1 MGIMRAVR
9 NGIALAGVSAAGGAA
24 FITVRHLL
32 NTPQPL
38 SSGLPGEAR
47 IDRRHGGDLYYNV
60 AGPAGAQPLILLHD
74 FYPGA
79 SNFEYRAIFSALA
92 DNFRVYALDWLG
104 FGMSEHPNIAYTGEF
119 YAHMLTGFVR
129 DIVGRPSFVIA
140 HGLAANVAVR
150 AAADSPALF
159 ERLVL
164 ISPEGMA
171 GLQEGPT
178 IGQTLIRLTQRAMLG
193 MVPYALLSTTPA
205 LRWFSYA
212 TFGQDLESSG
222 ETLHHRY
229 ASAHQFGG
237 HYATLALLTG
247 ELDLPIRHIFPVLEQ
262 PSLIISGED
271 DPRHSPDEM
280 EDLAILNPRADLD
293 ILPGTGAGLLEDHPN
308 ELLYPVSHWLTI
320 EINRGDSEIP
330 GPIEA
335 GSTSEVSSVAGLGKE
350 DSDPQLEALAE
361 HSPDV
366 AAAVDQEEG
375 KEDDDPTEKRPTSR
389 AARRSDLSVSSARVP
404 LIQDR
409 SGTKRGKG
417 ATPASS
423 GPTSST
429 SNRSGKATAKRSGS
443 TKSTTG
449 Q

>member
-24 FITVRHLL
+24 FITLRHLL

-38 SSGLPGEAR
+38 TSGLPGEAH

-60 AGPAGAQPLILLHD
+60 AGPAGAKPLILLHD

-79 SNFEYRAIFSALA
+79 SNFEYRSIFSALA
-92 DNFRVYALDWLG
+92 DNFQVYALDWLG

-129 DIVGRPSFVIA
+129 DVVARPTFVVA

-150 AAADSPALF
+150 AASDSRALF

-171 GLQEGPT
+171 GLREGPT
-178 IGQTLIRLTQRAMLG
+178 ISQTLMRLAQRAMLG

-212 TFGQDLESSG
+212 SFGQDLESSS

-237 HYATLALLTG
+237 QYATLALLTG
-247 ELDLPIRHIFPVLEQ
+247 ELDLPMRHIFPVLEQ

-271 DPRHSPDEM
+271 DPRHPPDEM
-280 EDLAILNPRADLD
+280 EDLAILSPRADLD
-293 ILPGTGAGLLEDHPN
+293 ILPGVAAGLLEDHPN

-320 EINRGDSEIP
+320 EINRGDSEKP

-335 GSTSEVSSVAGLGKE
+335 GSTSEVSSVSGLGQA
-350 DSDPQLEALAE
+350 DSDPQMEALAE

-366 AAAVDQEEG
+366 TAAADQEG
-375 KEDDDPTEKRPTSR
+375 KEDDDPTEKRPTTR
-389 AARRSDLSVSSARVP
+389 AARRSDHTVSSTRVP
-404 LIQDR
+404 LSHDR
-409 SGTKRGKG
+409 AGTKRGRG

-423 GPTSST
+423 EPTSST
-429 SNRSGKATAKRSGS
+429 GNRGGKGTAKRSGS

>member
-24 FITVRHLL
+24 FITLRHLL

-38 SSGLPGEAR
+38 TSGLPGEAR

-79 SNFEYRAIFSALA
+79 SNFEYRSIFSALA
-92 DNFRVYALDWLG
+92 DNFRVFALDWLG

-129 DIVGRPSFVIA
+129 DVVARPSFVIA
-140 HGLAANVAVR
+140 NGLAANVAVR

-171 GLQEGPT
+171 GLREGPT
-178 IGQTLIRLTQRAMLG
+178 ISQTLIRLTQRAMLG
-193 MVPYALLSTTPA
+193 IVPYALLSTTPA
-205 LRWFSYA
+205 LRWFSNA
-212 TFGQDLESSG
+212 SVGQDLESSS

-237 HYATLALLTG
+237 QYATLALLTG
-247 ELDLPIRHIFPVLEQ
+247 ELDLPMRHIFPVLEQ

-293 ILPGTGAGLLEDHPN
+293 ILPGMGAGLLEDHPH
-308 ELLYPVSHWLTI
+308 ELLYPVSHWLTS
-320 EINRGDSEIP
+320 EINRGMPEKP
-330 GPIEA
+330 TPIEP
-335 GSTSEVSSVAGLGKE
+335 GSTFEVSSVPGLGKV
-350 DSDPQLEALAE
+350 DGDPQMEALAE
-361 HSPDV
+361 DSPDV
-366 AAAVDQEEG
+366 AAAVDQEDGE
-375 KEDDDPTEKRPTSR
+375 EDDDPTEKRPTTR
-389 AARRSDLSVSSARVP
+389 AVRRNDMSVSSTRVP
-404 LIQDR
+404 RIQDR
-409 SGTKRGKG
+409 TGNRRSKG
-417 ATPASS
+417 ATSASTEPSS
-423 GPTSST
+423 GTG
-429 SNRSGKATAKRSGS
+429 NRSRKAAGKRSGS
-443 TKSTTG
+443 TQSATE

>member
-9 NGIALAGVSAAGGAA
+9 NGIALASVTAAGGAA
-24 FITVRHLL
+24 FITLRHLL

-38 SSGLPGEAR
+38 TSGLPGEAR

-60 AGPAGAQPLILLHD
+60 AGPVGAQPLILLHD

-79 SNFEYRAIFSALA
+79 SNFEYRSIFSALA

-119 YAHMLTGFVR
+119 YAHVLTGFVR
-129 DIVGRPSFVIA
+129 DVVARPSFVIA

-150 AAADSPALF
+150 AASDSPALF

-164 ISPEGMA
+164 ISPEGIA
-171 GLQEGPT
+171 GLREGPT
-178 IGQTLIRLTQRAMLG
+178 ISQTLIRLTQRAMLG
-193 MVPYALLSTTPA
+193 MVPYALLSTAPA
-205 LRWFSYA
+205 LRWFSNA
-212 TFGQDLESSG
+212 SFGQDLESSS
-222 ETLHHRY
+222 ETLRHRY

-237 HYATLALLTG
+237 QYATLALLTG
-247 ELDLPIRHIFPVLEQ
+247 ELDLPMRHIFPVLEQ

-271 DPRHSPDEM
+271 DPRHSPDEV

-293 ILPGTGAGLLEDHPN
+293 ILPGVGAGLLEDHSS

-320 EINRGDSEIP
+320 EINRGSTEKSSPVEP
-330 GPIEA
+330 GNTA
-335 GSTSEVSSVAGLGKE
+335 EVPGISGLGKV
-350 DSDPQLEALAE
+350 DSDPQMEVLAE
-361 HSPDV
+361 QSPDV

-375 KEDDDPTEKRPTSR
+375 TEDDDPTEKRPTTR
-389 AARRSDLSVSSARVP
+389 AARRSDLSVSSTRVP
-404 LIQDR
+404 LSQDR
-409 SGTKRGKG
+409 ARTKRVKG
-417 ATPASS
+417 ATSTSS
-423 GPTSST
+423 ETSGST
-429 SNRSGKATAKRSGS
+429 SNRSGKATTKRSGS

>member
-24 FITVRHLL
+24 FITLRHLL

-38 SSGLPGEAR
+38 TSGLPGEAR

-60 AGPAGAQPLILLHD
+60 AGSAGAQPLILLHD

-79 SNFEYRAIFSALA
+79 SNFEYRSIFSALA
-92 DNFRVYALDWLG
+92 DTFRVYALDWLG

-129 DIVGRPSFVIA
+129 DVVARPSFVIA

-150 AAADSPALF
+150 AASDSPALF

-171 GLQEGPT
+171 GLREGPT
-178 IGQTLIRLTQRAMLG
+178 VSQTLIRLTQRAMLG

-212 TFGQDLESSG
+212 SFGQDLESSS
-222 ETLHHRY
+222 EILHHRY

-237 HYATLALLTG
+237 QYATLALLTG
-247 ELDLPIRHIFPVLEQ
+247 ELDLPMRHIFPVLEQ
-262 PSLIISGED
+262 PSLIISGEA

-280 EDLAILNPRADLD
+280 EDLAILNPRSDLD
-293 ILPGTGAGLLEDHPN
+293 ILPGVGAGLLEDHPN
-308 ELLYPVSHWLTI
+308 DLLYPVSHWLTI
-320 EINRGDSEIP
+320 EINRGGSEEP
-330 GPIEA
+330 SPIES
-335 GSTSEVSSVAGLGKE
+335 GSTSEVPSVPGLGKV
-350 DSDPQLEALAE
+350 DSDPQMESLADD
-361 HSPDV
+361 SPDV
-366 AAAVDQEEG
+366 AAAVDQDGE
-375 KEDDDPTEKRPTSR
+375 EDDDPTEKRPTTR
-389 AARRSDLSVSSARVP
+389 AARRNDLSVSSTRVP
-404 LIQDR
+404 RIQDR
-409 SGTKRGKG
+409 AGTKRSKG
-417 ATPASS
+417 VTSPSS
-423 GPTSST
+423 EPSSNT
-429 SNRSGKATAKRSGS
+429 VNRSGKATGKRSGS
-443 TKSTTG
+443 TKSTTE
-449 Q
+449 QQ